1 MKSLD
6 CFYEKYLC
14 PFMETMIG
22 FGELIFEGLLVLVF
36 MVTAPFWIIPYV
48 IIKQKKG
55 GE

>member
-6 CFYEKYLC
+6 CFYEEYLC

-22 FGELIFEGLLVLVF
+22 FGELILEGLLVFVF
-36 MVTAPFWIIPYV
+36 MVTTPIWIIPYL
-48 IIKQKKG
+48 IIKKKKG